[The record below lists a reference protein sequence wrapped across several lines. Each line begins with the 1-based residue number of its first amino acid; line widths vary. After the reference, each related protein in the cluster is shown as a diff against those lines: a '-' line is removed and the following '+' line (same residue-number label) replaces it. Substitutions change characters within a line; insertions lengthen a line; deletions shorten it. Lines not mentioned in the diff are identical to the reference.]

1 MANSSLTLTS
11 LDFDTLKQNFKT
23 YLSSQSVFKDYN
35 FDGSNIN
42 VLLDVMS
49 YNSYLNSFYL
59 NMVASEMFL
68 DSAQKYES
76 VISHAKELNYV
87 PTSARSAASEISFTF
102 DTKGISSPVFINKG
116 CKFSGTNSNG
126 TFTFT
131 TDMRQ
136 SVVSSNNT
144 YSANRLRV
152 YEGLYFTDSF
162 LVDYNVENQRYLLS
176 NKNVDTNSI
185 TVSVIENNGLT
196 STTFAPASTLFGLD
210 SLSEVYFLQGAENNK
225 YEIIFGDGLFGRK
238 PLNSSIVSVEYRI
251 CNGTDALGIDN
262 FVLIQDIGDDNGG
275 SITTPTIVVNAVSA
289 GGANQESIDSIK
301 FSAPRYFATQ
311 QRAVATEDY
320 SSLIQKNF
328 GGVISGVNVY
338 GGETLETKLY
348 GRVVVCL
355 KPTGSLVAPNYVK
368 DQISNYLLN
377 YIGLPTRILL
387 TDPDYLYIYVESTV
401 QYNTSAT
408 TKLSTDIQTAVRTAI
423 KQFSTTNLEQFNND
437 FRYSKFV
444 YAVDNADSS
453 ITSNSTEI
461 KISKRISPKLNYATS
476 YVLYFNNSAEIEK
489 PAAGYDPAKQPRFY
503 DEPMLE
509 SSSFTYVT
517 DNGATYEYCYMRDDN
532 FGVVVIY
539 TYINNVFTILKDKAG
554 NIDYVNGIV
563 KINNLLTSYYENHI
577 SIYIHP
583 MNKDIIVSKDKIIII
598 DLADVTVNVIPT
610 QK

>member
-11 LDFDTLKQNFKT
+11 LDFDTLKENFKT

-102 DTKGISSPVFINKG
+102 DTKGISSPLYLKKG
-116 CKFSGTNSNG
+116 SKFSGTNSNG

-131 TDMRQ
+131 TDMQQ
-136 SVVSSNNT
+136 SFVSSSNT
-144 YSANRLRV
+144 YSINNLRV
-152 YEGLYFTDSF
+152 YEGIYFTDSF
-162 LVDYNVENQRYLLS
+162 LVDYNIENQRYLLS
-176 NKNVDTNSI
+176 NKNIDTSSI
-185 TVSVIENNGLT
+185 TVTVIENNGLNNT
-196 STTFAPASTLFGLD
+196 VFAPASTLFGLD
-210 SLSEVYFLQGAENNK
+210 STSEVYFLQGAENNK

-238 PLNSSIVSVEYRI
+238 PLNSSLVSVEYRVT
-251 CNGTDALGIDN
+251 NGTDALGVDN
-262 FVLIQDIGDDNGG
+262 FVLLQDIGGDNGG
-275 SITTPTIVVNAVSA
+275 SITTPFITVNTVSA

-301 FSAPRYFATQ
+301 FAAPRYFATQ
-311 QRAVATEDY
+311 QRAVSTEDY
-320 SSLIQKNF
+320 SSLILKNF
-328 GGVISGVNVY
+328 GGVISDVNVY

-348 GRVVVCL
+348 GRVIVCL
-355 KPTGSLVAPNYVK
+355 KPTGALVAPNYIK

-377 YIGLPTRILL
+377 YIALPTRILI
-387 TDPDYLYIYVESTV
+387 TDPDYLYINVESTV
-401 QYNTSAT
+401 QYNTTAT

-423 KQFSTTNLEQFNND
+423 KQFSSANLEKFNND

-444 YAVDNADSS
+444 YAVDNADPS
-453 ITSNSTEI
+453 ITSNSTEV
-461 KISKRISPKLNYATS
+461 KISKRISPKYNYPTS

-489 PAAGYDPAKQPRFY
+489 PAPGYDPTSQPRFY

-509 SSSFTYVT
+509 SSAFTYVT
-517 DNGATYEYCYMRDDN
+517 DDDKTYDYCYMRDDN
-532 FGVVVIY
+532 FGVIVVY
-539 TYINNVFTILKDKAG
+539 TFINNVFTILKDKIG
-554 NIDYVNGIV
+554 TIDYTNGIV
-563 KINNLLTSYYENHI
+563 KINNLKTSYYNNHI
-577 SIYIHP
+577 SVYIYP
-583 MNKDIIVSKDKIIII
+583 MNKDIIVSKDKIIVI
-598 DLADVTVNVIPT
+598 DLTDVTVNVIPT